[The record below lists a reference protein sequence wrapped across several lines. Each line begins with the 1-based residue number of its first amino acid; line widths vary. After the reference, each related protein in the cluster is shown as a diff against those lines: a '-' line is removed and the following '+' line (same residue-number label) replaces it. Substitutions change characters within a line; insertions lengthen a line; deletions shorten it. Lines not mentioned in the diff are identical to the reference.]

1 LNQQEGSIADPIK
14 NKKHHPLQATPMNR
28 REVLRYTA
36 WITGS
41 AISASLA
48 SAILSGCS
56 EQPAEQNQTKG
67 SGISPNS
74 SLLHF
79 FTPEQFTLV
88 GLLADI
94 ILPRTDSPSAT
105 DVKVHITLDSML
117 GQVFDS
123 TYQAAFKRDWL
134 ALEKNLAQQQFLQ
147 LEPAAQVDA
156 LRSLEL
162 NQNDAL
168 ASAKKA
174 LVEFKQ
180 QVITYYLTT
189 EEIGKN
195 FLNYLPI
202 PGFYKP
208 CISVDEV
215 NNKAWTL

>member
-1 LNQQEGSIADPIK
+1 
-14 NKKHHPLQATPMNR
+14 MNR

-41 AISASLA
+41 AVSASLA

-56 EQPAEQNQTKG
+56 ERSTEQNQAKNPE
-67 SGISPNS
+67 ISS
-74 SLLHF
+74 SSTVLHF
-79 FTPEQFTLV
+79 FTPEQFSLV

-123 TYQAAFKRDWL
+123 SYQAAFKRDWL
-134 ALEKNLAQQQFLQ
+134 ALENYLNQQQFLQ
-147 LEPAAQVDA
+147 TESAAQIEI
-156 LRSLEL
+156 LQSLVL
-162 NQNDAL
+162 DQSNATT
-168 ASAKKA
+168 SAKKA

-180 QVITYYLTT
+180 QVIAYYLTT

-202 PGFYKP
+202 PGSFNP

>member
-1 LNQQEGSIADPIK
+1 
-14 NKKHHPLQATPMNR
+14 MNR

-41 AISASLA
+41 AVSASLA

-56 EQPAEQNQTKG
+56 EQNSEQNKATG
-67 SGISPNS
+67 TGTAPLSN
-74 SLLHF
+74 LLHF

-88 GLLADI
+88 GLLADT

-117 GQVFDS
+117 GQVFNS
-123 TYQAAFKRDWL
+123 TYQTAFKSNWL
-134 ALEKNLAQQQFLQ
+134 ALEKHLNQQQFLQ
-147 LEPAAQVDA
+147 LAPTAQVDA

-162 NQNDAL
+162 SKDDTA

-180 QVITYYLTT
+180 QVIAYYLTS
-189 EEIGKN
+189 EEIGEK

-202 PGFYKP
+202 PGAYKP

-215 NNKAWTL
+215 NNKAWAL

>member
-1 LNQQEGSIADPIK
+1 MYRKAQLSVAPNNK
-14 NKKHHPLQATPMNR
+14 NLTNIGNPMNR

-56 EQPAEQNQTKG
+56 EQTPEQNNVTSTDIS
-67 SGISPNS
+67 SGS

-88 GLLADI
+88 GLLADT
-94 ILPRTDSPSAT
+94 ILPSTDSPSAT

-123 TYQAAFKRDWL
+123 TYQASFKTQWL
-134 ALEKNLAQQQFLQ
+134 ALESYLGQQKFLQ
-147 LEPAAQVDA
+147 LSPADQVET
-156 LRSLEL
+156 LKSLEL
-162 NQNDAL
+162 SQSEDA

-180 QVITYYLTT
+180 QVIAYYLTT
-189 EEIGKN
+189 EEIGEK

-215 NNKAWTL
+215 NNKAWAL

>member
-1 LNQQEGSIADPIK
+1 
-14 NKKHHPLQATPMNR
+14 MNR

-41 AISASLA
+41 AVSASLA

-56 EQPAEQNQTKG
+56 EQPAEQHQAKG
-67 SGISPNS
+67 TGISS
-74 SLLHF
+74 SSNLLHF

-88 GLLADI
+88 GLLADT
-94 ILPRTDSPSAT
+94 ILPRTNSPSAT

-123 TYQAAFKRDWL
+123 TYQATFKSDWL
-134 ALEKNLAQQQFLQ
+134 AFEKYLHQQQFLQ
-147 LEPAAQVDA
+147 LEPPAQMEL
-156 LRSLEL
+156 LRLLEL
-162 NQNDAL
+162 TQDENA

-180 QVITYYLTT
+180 QVIAYYLTT
-189 EEIGKN
+189 EEIAKN

-202 PGFYKP
+202 PGFFKP

-215 NNKAWTL
+215 NNKAWAL

>member
-1 LNQQEGSIADPIK
+1 
-14 NKKHHPLQATPMNR
+14 MNR

-41 AISASLA
+41 AVSASLA
-48 SAILSGCS
+48 SVILSGCS
-56 EQPAEQNQTKG
+56 EQKSEQNNAIGTDNAAH
-67 SGISPNS
+67 SG
-74 SLLHF
+74 LLHF

-88 GLLADI
+88 GLLADT

-117 GQVFDS
+117 GQVFAS
-123 TYQAAFKRDWL
+123 TYQSTFKTHWL
-134 ALEKNLAQQQFLQ
+134 ALENYLGQQQFLK
-147 LEPAAQVDA
+147 LSPTDQVET
-156 LRSLEL
+156 LKTLEL
-162 NQNDAL
+162 TQSEDL
-168 ASAKKA
+168 VSAKRA

-180 QVITYYLTT
+180 QVIAYYLST
-189 EEIGKN
+189 EEIAEK

-215 NNKAWTL
+215 NNKAWAL

>member
-1 LNQQEGSIADPIK
+1 
-14 NKKHHPLQATPMNR
+14 MNR

-56 EQPAEQNQTKG
+56 EQSAEQNQAKG
-67 SGISPNS
+67 TDISPNA

-88 GLLADI
+88 GLLADT

-123 TYQAAFKRDWL
+123 NYQTAFKIDWL
-134 ALEKNLAQQQFLQ
+134 ALESYLGQQQFLQ
-147 LEPAAQVDA
+147 LEPTAQVEV

-162 NQNDAL
+162 NQNDNV
-168 ASAKKA
+168 ASAKKT
-174 LVEFKQ
+174 LIEFKQ
-180 QVITYYLTT
+180 QVIAYYLTT
-189 EEIGKN
+189 EDIGKN

-215 NNKAWTL
+215 NNKAWAL

>member
-1 LNQQEGSIADPIK
+1 
-14 NKKHHPLQATPMNR
+14 MNR

-56 EQPAEQNQTKG
+56 EQTTDPSKLKG
-67 SGISPNS
+67 TDTPPST

-79 FTPEQFTLV
+79 FTPEQFALV
-88 GLLADI
+88 GLLADT

-123 TYQAAFKRDWL
+123 AYQTTFKTQWL
-134 ALEKNLAQQQFLQ
+134 ALESYLNQQQFLQ
-147 LEPAAQVDA
+147 LSPTTQVET
-156 LRSLEL
+156 LQSLEL
-162 NQNDAL
+162 SKSEEA

-180 QVITYYLTT
+180 QVIAYYLTT
-189 EEIGKN
+189 EEIGEK

-215 NNKAWTL
+215 NNKAWAL

>member
-1 LNQQEGSIADPIK
+1 
-14 NKKHHPLQATPMNR
+14 MNR

-56 EQPAEQNQTKG
+56 EQTTDPSKLKETG
-67 SGISPNS
+67 TPPST

-79 FTPEQFTLV
+79 FTPEQFALV
-88 GLLADI
+88 GLLADA

-105 DVKVHITLDSML
+105 DVKVHTTLDSML

-123 TYQAAFKRDWL
+123 AYQTTFKTQWL
-134 ALEKNLAQQQFLQ
+134 ALESYLNQQQFLQ
-147 LEPAAQVDA
+147 LSPTAQVET
-156 LRSLEL
+156 LQSLEL
-162 NQNDAL
+162 SKSEEA

-180 QVITYYLTT
+180 QVIAYYLTT
-189 EEIGKN
+189 EEIGEK

-215 NNKAWTL
+215 NNKAWAL

>member
-1 LNQQEGSIADPIK
+1 
-14 NKKHHPLQATPMNR
+14 MNR

-56 EQPAEQNQTKG
+56 ERPAEQTQAKKTN
-67 SGISPNS
+67 ISPNTT
-74 SLLHF
+74 LLHF

-88 GLLADI
+88 GLLADS

-105 DVKVHITLDSML
+105 DVNVHITLDSML

-123 TYQAAFKRDWL
+123 NYQAAFKSGWL
-134 ALEKNLAQQQFLQ
+134 ALEKYLSQQKFLQ
-147 LEPAAQVDA
+147 IEPAAQIEI
-156 LRSLEL
+156 LQSLEL
-162 NQNDAL
+162 SQSAAT
-168 ASAKKA
+168 ASEKKT

-180 QVITYYLTT
+180 QVIAFYLTT

-202 PGFYKP
+202 PGVFKP
-208 CISVDEV
+208 CIPVDEV
-215 NNKAWTL
+215 NNKAWAL

>member
-1 LNQQEGSIADPIK
+1 
-14 NKKHHPLQATPMNR
+14 MNR

-41 AISASLA
+41 AVSASLA

-56 EQPAEQNQTKG
+56 EQPAEQNQVKKAD
-67 SGISPNS
+67 SSSNS
-74 SLLHF
+74 TLLHF
-79 FTPEQFTLV
+79 FTPEQFSLV

-123 TYQAAFKRDWL
+123 SYQAAFKRDWL
-134 ALEKNLAQQQFLQ
+134 ALENYLNQQQFLQ
-147 LEPAAQVDA
+147 AESAAQIEI
-156 LRSLEL
+156 LQSLEL
-162 NQNDAL
+162 NQSDTT

-180 QVITYYLTT
+180 QVIAYYLTT

-202 PGFYKP
+202 PGSFKP

>member
-1 LNQQEGSIADPIK
+1 
-14 NKKHHPLQATPMNR
+14 MNR

-48 SAILSGCS
+48 GAILSGCS
-56 EQPAEQNQTKG
+56 EQTPDKNPATNAD
-67 SGISPNS
+67 SAANS

-88 GLLADI
+88 ALLADT

-123 TYQAAFKRDWL
+123 NYQTAFKTQWM
-134 ALEKNLAQQQFLQ
+134 ALENYLSQQQFLQ
-147 LEPAAQVDA
+147 LSQAAQVET
-156 LRSLEL
+156 LQSLEL
-162 NQNDAL
+162 NQNDGT

-180 QVITYYLTT
+180 HVIAYYLTT
-189 EEIGKN
+189 EDIAKT

-202 PGFYKP
+202 PVTYKP
-208 CISVDEV
+208 CISLDDV
-215 NNKAWTL
+215 NNKAWAL

>member
-1 LNQQEGSIADPIK
+1 
-14 NKKHHPLQATPMNR
+14 MNR

-56 EQPAEQNQTKG
+56 EQTPDKNPVTTAD
-67 SGISPNS
+67 SAANS

-88 GLLADI
+88 TLLADT

-105 DVKVHITLDSML
+105 DVKVHIRLDSML

-123 TYQAAFKRDWL
+123 NYQTTFKTRWV
-134 ALEKNLAQQQFLQ
+134 ALESYLSQQQFLQ
-147 LEPAAQVDA
+147 LSPAVQVET
-156 LRSLEL
+156 LQSLEL
-162 NQNDAL
+162 SQNDDTTN
-168 ASAKKA
+168 AKKA

-180 QVITYYLTT
+180 HVIAYYLTT
-189 EEIGKN
+189 EDIAKT

-202 PGFYKP
+202 PGAYKP
-208 CISVDEV
+208 CISLDDV
-215 NNKAWTL
+215 NNKAWAL

>member
-1 LNQQEGSIADPIK
+1 
-14 NKKHHPLQATPMNR
+14 MNR

-56 EQPAEQNQTKG
+56 EQTSEQNKIKG
-67 SGISPNS
+67 TNLPLHSN
-74 SLLHF
+74 LLHF

-88 GLLADI
+88 GLLADT

-117 GQVFDS
+117 GQVFNS
-123 TYQAAFKRDWL
+123 TYQVAFKSNWL
-134 ALEKNLAQQQFLQ
+134 ALEKYLGQQQFLQ
-147 LEPAAQVDA
+147 LAPPAQVDA

-162 NQNDAL
+162 SKDEDA
-168 ASAKKA
+168 ASAKKG

-180 QVITYYLTT
+180 QVIAYYLTT
-189 EEIGKN
+189 EEIAEK

-208 CISVDEV
+208 CISVDDV
-215 NNKAWTL
+215 NNKAWAL

>member
-1 LNQQEGSIADPIK
+1 
-14 NKKHHPLQATPMNR
+14 MNR

-36 WITGS
+36 WVTGS

-48 SAILSGCS
+48 GAILSGCS
-56 EQPAEQNQTKG
+56 EQKSEQNKAAGAAT
-67 SGISPNS
+67 SSNS

-79 FTPEQFTLV
+79 FTPEQFALV
-88 GLLADI
+88 GLLVDT

-123 TYQAAFKRDWL
+123 TYQTTFKTNWL
-134 ALEKNLAQQQFLQ
+134 ALEKYLGQQEFLK
-147 LEPAAQVDA
+147 LSPTDQVET
-156 LRSLEL
+156 LKSLEL
-162 NQNDAL
+162 SQSDDATN
-168 ASAKKA
+168 AKKA

-180 QVITYYLTT
+180 QVIAYYLTT
-189 EEIGKN
+189 EEIGEK

-215 NNKAWTL
+215 NNKAWAL

>member
-1 LNQQEGSIADPIK
+1 
-14 NKKHHPLQATPMNR
+14 MNR
-28 REVLRYTA
+28 REILRYTA

-41 AISASLA
+41 AVSASLT

-56 EQPAEQNQTKG
+56 EQSAEQNQAKKTD
-67 SGISPNS
+67 ISS
-74 SLLHF
+74 SSNLLHF

-88 GLLADI
+88 GLLADT

-123 TYQAAFKRDWL
+123 TYQAVFKSNWL
-134 ALEKNLAQQQFLQ
+134 ALEKHLNQQQFLQ
-147 LEPAAQVDA
+147 LAPPAQVDA

-162 NQNDAL
+162 NKDEGAT
-168 ASAKKA
+168 SAKKG

-180 QVITYYLTT
+180 QVIAYYLTT
-189 EEIGKN
+189 EEIGEK

-215 NNKAWTL
+215 NNKAWAL

>member
-1 LNQQEGSIADPIK
+1 
-14 NKKHHPLQATPMNR
+14 MNR

-56 EQPAEQNQTKG
+56 EHSTEQTQATSAKN
-67 SGISPNS
+67 SSSS

-79 FTPEQFTLV
+79 FTPEQFSLV
-88 GLLADI
+88 GLLADT

-105 DVKVHITLDSML
+105 DVKVHITVDSML

-123 TYQAAFKRDWL
+123 ANQASFKSKWL
-134 ALEKNLAQQQFLQ
+134 ALENYLSQQQFLT
-147 LEPAAQVDA
+147 LEPPAQVET

-162 NQNDAL
+162 SQNDTFTN
-168 ASAKKA
+168 AKKG

-180 QVITYYLTT
+180 QVIAYYLTT

-202 PGFYKP
+202 PGVYKP

-215 NNKAWTL
+215 NNKAWAI

>member
-1 LNQQEGSIADPIK
+1 
-14 NKKHHPLQATPMNR
+14 MNR

-56 EQPAEQNQTKG
+56 EQPIEQNQAKG
-67 SGISPNS
+67 TNISS
-74 SLLHF
+74 SASLLHF

-88 GLLADI
+88 GLLADT

-105 DVKVHITLDSML
+105 DVKVHTTLDFML

-123 TYQAAFKRDWL
+123 AYQTTFKSDWL
-134 ALEKNLAQQQFLQ
+134 ALEKHLNQQQFLQ
-147 LEPAAQVDA
+147 LEPPAQIDVLQA
-156 LRSLEL
+156 LEL
-162 NQNDAL
+162 SQKDETAD
-168 ASAKKA
+168 AKKA

-180 QVITYYLTT
+180 QVIAYYLTT

-215 NNKAWTL
+215 NNKAWAI

>member
-1 LNQQEGSIADPIK
+1 
-14 NKKHHPLQATPMNR
+14 MNR
-28 REVLRYTA
+28 REALRYTA

-56 EQPAEQNQTKG
+56 EQTTAPNKAKG
-67 SGISPNS
+67 TGISAPSN
-74 SLLHF
+74 LLHF

-88 GLLADI
+88 GLLADT

-123 TYQAAFKRDWL
+123 AYQTTFKTQWL
-134 ALEKNLAQQQFLQ
+134 ILENYLGQQKFLQ
-147 LEPAAQVDA
+147 LSPTDQVET
-156 LRSLEL
+156 LKSLEL
-162 NQNDAL
+162 SQDENVVG
-168 ASAKKA
+168 AKKA

-180 QVITYYLTT
+180 QVIAYYLTT
-189 EEIGKN
+189 EEIGEK

-215 NNKAWTL
+215 NNKAWAL

>member
-1 LNQQEGSIADPIK
+1 
-14 NKKHHPLQATPMNR
+14 MNR

-56 EQPAEQNQTKG
+56 EQASEQNKVTG
-67 SGISPNS
+67 TDITSYS

-88 GLLADI
+88 GLLADT

-123 TYQAAFKRDWL
+123 TYQTTFKTHWL
-134 ALEKNLAQQQFLQ
+134 ALENYLGQQQFLQ
-147 LEPAAQVDA
+147 LSPTAQ
-156 LRSLEL
+156 LETLKSLEVS
-162 NQNDAL
+162 QSEDAMN
-168 ASAKKA
+168 AKKA

-180 QVITYYLTT
+180 QVIAYYLTT
-189 EEIGKN
+189 KEIAET

-215 NNKAWTL
+215 NNKAWAL